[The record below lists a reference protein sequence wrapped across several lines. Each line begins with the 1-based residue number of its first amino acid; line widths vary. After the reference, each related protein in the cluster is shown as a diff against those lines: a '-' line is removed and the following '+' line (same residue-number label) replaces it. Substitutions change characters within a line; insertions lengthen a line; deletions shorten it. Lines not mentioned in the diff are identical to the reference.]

1 MKKRDFLLI
10 AGILVIACVAFL
22 LRGVFSGEHHQIR
35 ITVDGEIYGT
45 YSLDEDQ
52 TIRINDTNTCRIENG
67 TARMIQAD
75 CPDHLCMKQNPVDK
89 NGGTITCLPNR
100 VVIEAVGGKDDVDIM
115 VSAIW

>member
-1 MKKRDFLLI
+1 MIIPITGQGAKNEEERFFAD
-10 AGILVIACVAFL
+10 
-22 LRGVFSGEHHQIR
+22 RRNPGEHHQIR